1 MKVIDGKGMVMGRLA
16 SYVAKQAMQGE
27 EISVINCA
35 NIIITGNKKFIKE
48 KFEESRKRV
57 GTRQIGPKV
66 SKSSEKIFKR
76 AIRGMLSDH
85 RRGRGKEAWRRIK
98 CYSTIPKELSN
109 AEIIQLKKPN
119 KIKSIEIKEIN
130 E

>member
-1 MKVIDGKGMVMGRLA
+1 MGRLA

-27 EISVINCA
+27 EISVVNCS

-48 KFEESRKRV
+48 KFEESRRRV

-66 SKSSEKIFKR
+66 SKSPEKIFKR
-76 AIRGMLSDH
+76 AIRGMLSDY
-85 RRGRGKEAWRRIK
+85 RRGRGKEAWRKIK
-98 CYSTIPKELSN
+98 CYSTIPKELNN

-119 KIKSIEIKEIN
+119 KIKSIEVKEIN

>member
-1 MKVIDGKGMVMGRLA
+1 MKIIDGKGMVMGRLA

-27 EISVINCA
+27 EIAVVNCS

-48 KFEESRKRV
+48 KFEESRRRV

-85 RRGRGKEAWRRIK
+85 RRGRGKDAWRRIK
-98 CYSTIPKELSN
+98 CYSTIPKGLNS
-109 AEIIQLKKPN
+109 AEIIQLKKSN
-119 KIKSIEIKEIN
+119 KIKSIEVKEIN